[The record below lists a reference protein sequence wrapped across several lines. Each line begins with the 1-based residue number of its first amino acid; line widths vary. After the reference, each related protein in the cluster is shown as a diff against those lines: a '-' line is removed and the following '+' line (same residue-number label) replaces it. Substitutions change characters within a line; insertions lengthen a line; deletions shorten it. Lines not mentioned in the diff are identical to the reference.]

1 MIFDLAHVQVFPRL
15 IGNKDL
21 ILNFANPGSP
31 NPTSVYANKTRLALF
46 AFNQS
51 PLQVVYFQSTELM
64 TNLNSMFFYKLV
76 TSNFTSFSC

>member
-21 ILNFANPGSP
+21 ILNFANPGST

-51 PLQVVYFQSTELM
+51 PLQVFYFQPTELM
-64 TNLNSMFFYKLV
+64 T
-76 TSNFTSFSC
+76 SNFTAFFC